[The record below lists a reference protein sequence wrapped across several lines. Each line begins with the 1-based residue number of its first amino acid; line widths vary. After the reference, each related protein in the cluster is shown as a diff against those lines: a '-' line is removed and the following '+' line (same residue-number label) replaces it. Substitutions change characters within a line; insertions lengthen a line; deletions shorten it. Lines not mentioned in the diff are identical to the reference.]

1 MQRISAKRYPVRGI
15 EQLRERLQNPKAFQS
30 SDQKEEEQGN
40 KEADQMKSGA
50 KQMAVDPDL
59 EDVLE
64 EMKDNEESEEV
75 EEDYF
80 DDDFAFMDFKS
91 QPQEK
96 QPIQPKIRSD
106 RDMSLFKRNRE
117 WVFER
122 RCEIRETEEERR
134 ERRKRLFL
142 DL

>member
-1 MQRISAKRYPVRGI
+1 
-15 EQLRERLQNPKAFQS
+15 
-30 SDQKEEEQGN
+30 
-40 KEADQMKSGA
+40 MKSGTM
-50 KQMAVDPDL
+50 QMAVDPDL

-106 RDMSLFKRNRE
+106 RDMSFFKRNRE

-122 RCEIRETEEERR
+122 RCELRETEEERR